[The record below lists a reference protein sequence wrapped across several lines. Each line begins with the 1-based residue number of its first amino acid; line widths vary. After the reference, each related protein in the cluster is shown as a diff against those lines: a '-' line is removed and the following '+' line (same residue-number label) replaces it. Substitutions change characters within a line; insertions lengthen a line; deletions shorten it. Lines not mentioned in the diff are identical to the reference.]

1 MTEENRMDESAGPAR
16 AAGWY
21 PDPSGR
27 YKHAYWD
34 GSDWRPDVAAA
45 VNRMQVNSSKKFFIR
60 RGALSRIGEFVLKDE
75 TVERIAT
82 GTYYSWGN
90 RSGSLVLTDRRLL
103 LLIGGRRTVE
113 VRDYPLESVSSAESG
128 LGGIAVLAKGKRL
141 RLAEMNGEDADDFVY
156 ALRLHNIGHPAT
168 EARSWKRWLP
178 PHWWQ

>member
-1 MTEENRMDESAGPAR
+1 MNEENRMDEPVRQRR

-34 GSDWRPDVAAA
+34 GSDWRPDVTAAL
-45 VNRMQVNSSKKFFIR
+45 NRINKNLFIR
-60 RGALSRIGEFVLKDE
+60 RGALARIGEFLLKDE

-90 RSGSLVLTDRRLL
+90 RSGVLVLTDRRLL

-113 VRDYPLESVSSAESG
+113 VRDYPLESVSSAEAG
-128 LGGIAVLAKGKRL
+128 WGGIAVFVNGKTL
-141 RLAEMNGEDADDFVY
+141 RLTTMNGEDADEFAY
-156 ALRLHNIGHPAT
+156 ALRRHVGHSAT
-168 EARSWKRWLP
+168 EVPSWKRWLP
-178 PHWWQ
+178 PQWRL